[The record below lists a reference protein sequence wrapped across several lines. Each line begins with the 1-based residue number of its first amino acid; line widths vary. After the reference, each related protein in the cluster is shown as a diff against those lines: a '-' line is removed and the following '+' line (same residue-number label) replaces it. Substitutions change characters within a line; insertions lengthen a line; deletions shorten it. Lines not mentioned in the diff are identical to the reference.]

1 MTGILFFIKRCFWFL
16 WDNPRIVVVVLA
28 LALLL
33 IVGLQMKGCF
43 KRTPKLNE
51 AEIRTAQQAIAD
63 QDRSKMIEVLTASE
77 VREKN
82 IDANVANAKADTLN
96 AIHESKIKY
105 NDMTNEEL
113 AREIEARK

>member
-1 MTGILFFIKRCFWFL
+1 MTRVIFFIKRCCWFL
-16 WDNPRIVVVVLA
+16 WDNPRYLVMLLA
-28 LALLL
+28 AILLL
-33 IVGLQMKGCF
+33 VVGLQMKGCF

-105 NDMTNEEL
+105 NDMTNDEL
-113 AREIEARK
+113 AKELEARK

>member
-1 MTGILFFIKRCFWFL
+1 MTGVIFFIKRCCWFL
-16 WDNPRIVVVVLA
+16 WDNPRYLVMLLA
-28 LALLL
+28 AILLL
-33 IVGLQMKGCF
+33 VVGLQMKGCF

-51 AEIRTAQQAIAD
+51 AEIRRAQQAIAD

-105 NDMTNEEL
+105 NDMTNDEL
-113 AREIEARK
+113 AKELEARK